1 VTGWL
6 VLLPAAAADRI
17 AAATC
22 GWGYLNLAISIP
34 HQLAGV
40 VGVGER
46 DRLMLPTLLGLPRGH
61 VLNSVDVIPRSA
73 VWHRADPLLHAAW
86 LDCRLRD
93 ATLTTTGFRDLLTR
107 GWVNP
112 PADRPRLTLTHAP
125 GAELAWAAWWL
136 DRHQAAPTFLEVLD
150 RPGLGWDQLRPGW
163 PVDTL
168 RAARVTLVGT
178 GSIGAAAAH
187 ALAAYGVGILAL
199 VDPDRLLAH
208 NLVRHQLTAR
218 YLGLAKVEGLAEQL
232 GEAWPQLTVEPLA
245 WDVVADADRMRPL
258 FAASDLIV
266 CAADGVAPRRV
277 VSHLARRAGR
287 PAVLACVLEDGEIGE
302 VLRLRPWPTAGCLL
316 CQRQHLTASGT
327 LDPEPTLDVPYGQGT
342 AHRPMTAVAGDLHLV
357 GQLAAKA
364 AIALL
369 LENAGYHEQLLPG
382 DQLVV
387 GLRPRPG
394 LPTPFNPSH
403 AGALRWSPLGPPF
416 PGCPTCQPEPTPP
429 PSSADA
435 ADPGRS
441 P

>member
-1 VTGWL
+1 MPPEQSWRGPPGGWTDTKPPRPSWRSWIG
-6 VLLPAAAADRI
+6 PA
-17 AAATC
+17 
-22 GWGYLNLAISIP
+22 
-34 HQLAGV
+34 LAGI
-40 VGVGER
+40 
-46 DRLMLPTLLGLPRGH
+46 
-61 VLNSVDVIPRSA
+61 S
-73 VWHRADPLLHAAW
+73 
-86 LDCRLRD
+86 
-93 ATLTTTGFRDLLTR
+93 
-107 GWVNP
+107 
-112 PADRPRLTLTHAP
+112 
-125 GAELAWAAWWL
+125 
-136 DRHQAAPTFLEVLD
+136 
-150 RPGLGWDQLRPGW
+150 
-163 PVDTL
+163 
-168 RAARVTLVGT
+168 
-178 GSIGAAAAH
+178 
-187 ALAAYGVGILAL
+187 
-199 VDPDRLLAH
+199 
-208 NLVRHQLTAR
+208 
-218 YLGLAKVEGLAEQL
+218 
-232 GEAWPQLTVEPLA
+232 
-245 WDVVADADRMRPL
+245 
-258 FAASDLIV
+258 

-369 LENAGYHEQLLPG
+369 QENAGYHEQLLPG

-387 GLRPRPG
+387 GLRPGPG